1 MADVTQNAIPIAP
14 AGIAMQRRDLPMYFS
29 APGILISG
37 KRYWEAPPTEKELF
51 NHTSCC
57 KDLGINFHVTEDDYI
72 RYAIPGK
79 NPLCPCPASQHVSVE
94 SNKHGKV
101 GKIKYAKNPMCYKQC
116 SCCYKVP
123 HMKNPKLSAP
133 VVPGVQLGPNED
145 EKVYYKVTAILESN
159 GTSAFEMREFT
170 EYKGTFCQRYCKCCG
185 GKKKAKKK
193 GRCCGLCSG
202 GCNPCASCKKCY
214 ARCMYWLRCT
224 PCKNCINGC
233 LRRCQ
238 PCFDTCNKCCFICK
252 PCYEVCCSCRS
263 AGNCKCCQFAK
274 KETAVQ
280 YPYRVEIQPIFRPKQ
295 DAPCGNLETVYYQ
308 DHEVGWMPLLSQA
321 NVPDATKD
329 ELTLLSALSVA
340 QFRFDGFGF
349 RVPGE
354 DPNEYW
360 IQEAKMTFES
370 FLKRMTTNVANGS
383 LNAMPTA
390 TAAPVVNNMARN
402 SIGNNNMG
410 RKSFNSEAVKSSSV
424 RLSQNVSEAK
434 PQSYKKLFSL
444 LDTDKNG
451 AISMQEFRAYT
462 KRSQGINSDAMRR
475 LELILKTSN
484 GQHKELPFEEFVQ
497 VCIQL
502 NINPDGTKQRTSI

>member
-1 MADVTQNAIPIAP
+1 
-14 AGIAMQRRDLPMYFS
+14 
-29 APGILISG
+29 
-37 KRYWEAPPTEKELF
+37 
-51 NHTSCC
+51 
-57 KDLGINFHVTEDDYI
+57 
-72 RYAIPGK
+72 
-79 NPLCPCPASQHVSVE
+79 
-94 SNKHGKV
+94 
-101 GKIKYAKNPMCYKQC
+101 
-116 SCCYKVP
+116 
-123 HMKNPKLSAP
+123 
-133 VVPGVQLGPNED
+133 
-145 EKVYYKVTAILESN
+145 
-159 GTSAFEMREFT
+159 
-170 EYKGTFCQRYCKCCG
+170 
-185 GKKKAKKK
+185 
-193 GRCCGLCSG
+193 
-202 GCNPCASCKKCY
+202 
-214 ARCMYWLRCT
+214 
-224 PCKNCINGC
+224 
-233 LRRCQ
+233 
-238 PCFDTCNKCCFICK
+238 
-252 PCYEVCCSCRS
+252 
-263 AGNCKCCQFAK
+263 
-274 KETAVQ
+274 
-280 YPYRVEIQPIFRPKQ
+280 
-295 DAPCGNLETVYYQ
+295 
-308 DHEVGWMPLLSQA
+308 MPLLSQA

-451 AISMQEFRAYT
+451 AISIQEFRAYT

-484 GQHKELPFEEFVQ
+484 GQYKELPFEEFVQ
-497 VCIQL
+497 ICIQL